1 MQLALMLGRRGMGRV
16 WPNPAVGCVLVRKGV
31 IIGRGRTADGG
42 RPHAEV
48 AALTQAGDA
57 RCATAYVTLEPC
69 AHTGQTGPCAQALI
83 DAGVTRV
90 VVATTDPDPRVA
102 GRGLAMLRAAGIDVV
117 VGVCQAQADADHA
130 GFFLR
135 LGQSRP
141 FVTLKLAATL
151 DGRIAT
157 ATGESQWITGPDA
170 RRAVHLMRARHDAVM
185 VGGGTL
191 RADDPTL
198 TVRGIGPV
206 PQPVRVIVSNSTMHA
221 PNLMASQATAPV
233 WQCHGGGAAVPDWAT
248 GILCDT
254 TGNGIDTR
262 SVMQNLAAKG
272 ITRVFCE
279 GGGALAASLLA
290 AGLVDDIV
298 VFHAGRV
305 IGADGTPAVAP
316 LGVTA
321 LSAAP
326 QFDLVDMRRIGA
338 DIMHRWSRR
347 AAV

>member
-1 MQLALMLGRRGMGRV
+1 MQLALSLGRRGMGRV

-48 AALTQAGDA
+48 VALAQAGDA

-102 GRGLAMLRAAGIDVV
+102 GQGVTMLQAAGISVDL
-117 VGVCQAQADADHA
+117 GVCADQANADHT
-130 GFFLR
+130 GFFAR
-135 LGQSRP
+135 ITENRP
-141 FVTLKLAATL
+141 FVTLKLASTL

-157 ATGESQWITGPDA
+157 QTGESQWITGPDA
-170 RRAVHLMRARHDAVM
+170 RRMVHQMRARHDAVM

-198 TVRGIGPV
+198 TVRGLGPV
-206 PQPVRVIVSNSTMHA
+206 RQPVRVIVSNTGL
-221 PNLMASQATAPV
+221 PDGNLSNTAGQGDI
-233 WQCHGGGAAVPDWAT
+233 WHCHSRDIGVPDWAVSV
-248 GILCDT
+248 LCDET
-254 TGNGIDTR
+254 KGAVDPT
-262 SVMQNLAAKG
+262 SVMAQLAQRG

-279 GGGALAASLLA
+279 GGGSLAASLLR
-290 AGLVDDIV
+290 AGLVDDLV
-298 VFHAGRV
+298 MFQAGCV
-305 IGADGTPAVAP
+305 IGREGTAAMGEMG
-316 LGVTA
+316 LTA
-321 LSAAP
+321 LSDAP
-326 QFDLVDMRRIGA
+326 RFTLQEMRQIGP
-338 DIMHRWSRR
+338 DILHRWSRSKQM
-347 AAV
+347 